1 MILLFVSISISVPST
16 APTQL
21 EGVALSPRALNLS
34 WIAPDPRETTCIITG
49 YAILISLEG
58 VSSILNFSS
67 NTLMTPYQVFDLKPY
82 KRYMVQVAAETAEGR
97 GPYSEEISIYTP
109 EDGKQSY

>member
-1 MILLFVSISISVPST
+1 
-16 APTQL
+16 
-21 EGVALSPRALNLS
+21 
-34 WIAPDPRETTCIITG
+34 
-49 YAILISLEG
+49 
-58 VSSILNFSS
+58 
-67 NTLMTPYQVFDLKPY
+67 MTPYQVFDLKPY